1 MSTNQTR
8 AASIV
13 ATTNCYFLTIH
24 KEDYQAYI
32 KRFEKKQKDQ
42 VIDFFKNVSFLK
54 GLSNQAIIKMEYSFR
69 LIRTKKAGEVVLR
82 EGEPV
87 THIALVKDGEFEIVK
102 KNLKG
107 IDDRILGFLHKGLVS
122 GSRCPLRIGLRL
134 PRTKHGLLFKL
145 SHRQKTGS
153 VFFYIRR
160 IDLEFRESTRGI
172 SLGLPK
178 PSKA

>member
-107 IDDRILGFLHKGLVS
+107 IDDRILGFLHKGDMKKKIAQKVMM
-122 GSRCPLRIGLRL
+122 L
-134 PRTKHGLLFKL
+134 PGRATVY
-145 SHRQKTGS
+145 QKTHAHMPCFEKTNEDS
-153 VFFYIRR
+153 IF
-160 IDLEFRESTRGI
+160 D
-172 SLGLPK
+172 
-178 PSKA
+178 